1 MVGAHDRTQ
10 HTVHRGP
17 LNGCL
22 PMVKAGLIL
31 LGSVSVALGV
41 IGIFVP
47 GLPTTPFLLIAAAC
61 YVRSSERLYHWLL
74 NHKVLGKFVRDYQR
88 DKAMPLR
95 SKIVALASMWS
106 MIGVSVVLFIQS
118 DAIRFVVVICGLIG
132 TAAIL
137 SIKTVKEKNS
147 G

>member
-1 MVGAHDRTQ
+1 
-10 HTVHRGP
+10 
-17 LNGCL
+17 
-22 PMVKAGLIL
+22 MVKAGLIL

-137 SIKTVKEKNS
+137 SVKTLKEKNS

>member
-1 MVGAHDRTQ
+1 
-10 HTVHRGP
+10 
-17 LNGCL
+17 
-22 PMVKAGLIL
+22 MVKAGLIL

-41 IGIFVP
+41 VGIFVP

-137 SIKTVKEKNS
+137 TVKTLKEKNS

>member
-1 MVGAHDRTQ
+1 
-10 HTVHRGP
+10 
-17 LNGCL
+17 
-22 PMVKAGLIL
+22 MVKAGLIL

-47 GLPTTPFLLIAAAC
+47 GLPATPFLLIAAAC

-137 SIKTVKEKNS
+137 TVKTLKEKNS